1 MKQFI
6 VGLVIGASLSGTVA
20 LALDNPVAHLPVQE
34 QLNRIVSAADAQFN
48 TIAAQF
54 SLAQEFFTDID
65 ERLTV
70 IEKKLKIKRD
80 E

>member
-6 VGLVIGASLSGTVA
+6 VGLVVGASLSGTIA
-20 LALDNPVAHLPVQE
+20 LAVNPIENLPIQE
-34 QLNRIVSAADAQFN
+34 QVSRVIDAADKQFN
-48 TIAAQF
+48 TIALQF
-54 SLAQEFFTDID
+54 QMAQEFFTDID
-65 ERLTV
+65 NRLTV